1 MTATIRIM
9 ALDSL
14 VEALRAAGLPATA
27 SLRDANSVG
36 SWPVVVVSL
45 QGESK
50 NSAGQQTFMEC
61 QLRVRIDCLPSQQPD
76 EIAYQIDDL
85 VTKVELV
92 LLAARDMTPTLGID
106 GVWDLELRGYSTF
119 MRDGDAMVFAGYD
132 AVIKYRH
139 NLRDPRIYTSPGN

>member
-1 MTATIRIM
+1 MTTTIRIM
-9 ALDSL
+9 VLDALI
-14 VEALRAAGLPATA
+14 EALRAAGLPATA

-50 NSAGQQTFMEC
+50 GSTSQHTFMSCE
-61 QLRVRIDCLPSQQPD
+61 LRVRIDCLPSQQPD
-76 EIAYQIDDL
+76 EIAYQIDEL

-92 LLAARDMTPTLGID
+92 LLAVREETPALGVD
-106 GVWDLELRGYSTF
+106 GVTDIDLRGYSTF